1 MLEQRNNMRDFLS
14 GILGLIFLELFIWV
28 NLFISV
34 AISGTV
40 YFFLKDLGVESAG
53 VTLIIFL
60 ISFVGI
66 FILKNAIYNKIKQKK
81 EFKN

>member
-1 MLEQRNNMRDFLS
+1 MRDFLS

-60 ISFVGI
+60 ISFIGI
-66 FILKNAIYNKIKQKK
+66 FILKNVIYNKIKQKK

>member
-1 MLEQRNNMRDFLS
+1 MRDFLS

-60 ISFVGI
+60 ISFIGI